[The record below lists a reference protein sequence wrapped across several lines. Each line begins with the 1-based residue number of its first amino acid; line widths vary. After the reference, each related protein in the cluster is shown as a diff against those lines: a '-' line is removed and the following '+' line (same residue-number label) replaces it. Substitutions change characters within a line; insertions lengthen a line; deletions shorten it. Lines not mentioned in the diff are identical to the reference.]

1 MTRPYHAFPCPS
13 RQQGFTLIELLVS
26 LAILSMVATMLLG
39 GVVSA
44 GALTRRAERADRT
57 ASEISAAQTIL
68 RQRIEGLRPVIRLDS
83 SDPMMDVGGTE
94 GRFDFFAVPPAG
106 DPTSGVQKYRLVLSA
121 TGDLILFRAPELTD
135 SFDLRSYGVTG
146 WKASRLIGGATSL
159 SISYYG
165 AGKAGPLRSWR
176 SFWDD
181 NATAPELVRIRVGFA
196 PGDPRVWP
204 DLVIRPA
211 VSVDL
216 ACDPETQARNCGNR
230 A

>member
-1 MTRPYHAFPCPS
+1 MTRAMPPWKE
-13 RQQGFTLIELLVS
+13 QGFTLIELLVA

-44 GALTRRAERADRT
+44 GTLARRAERADST
-57 ASEISAAQTIL
+57 ASEIGAAQTIL
-68 RQRIEGLRPVIRLDS
+68 RQRIEGLRPVILLDS
-83 SDPMMDVGGTE
+83 SEPMMDVGGTE
-94 GRFDFFAVPPAG
+94 RRFDFFAVPPAG
-106 DPTSGVQKYRLVLSA
+106 DPTSGVQKYRLVLSG
-121 TGDLILFRAPELTD
+121 TGDVILFRAPELTD

-159 SISYYG
+159 SVAYYG
-165 AGKAGPLRSWR
+165 AIKTDPQRKWR
-176 SFWDD
+176 SFWPDSSS
-181 NATAPELVRIRVGFA
+181 APELVRIRVVLA
-196 PGDPRVWP
+196 PGDTRIWP

-216 ACDPETQARNCGNR
+216 ACDPEAPTQTCGGR